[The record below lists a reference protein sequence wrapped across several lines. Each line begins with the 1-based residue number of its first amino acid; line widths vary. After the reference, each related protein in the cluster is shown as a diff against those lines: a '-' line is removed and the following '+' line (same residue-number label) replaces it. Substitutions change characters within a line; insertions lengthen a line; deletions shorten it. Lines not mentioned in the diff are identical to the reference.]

1 MASQALPQLLKG
13 CRAMEA
19 ILEQQRAAKG
29 GPLGAELLRSK
40 AEAAESLAAGLE
52 AFKKEQQPLSRA
64 EASSLLKALL
74 TLRAHA
80 ASSADFEALRVR
92 LAETLDRL
100 ARPALASK
108 PAAYDQGGRKMAPPA
123 SPTRLDK
130 TY

>member
-1 MASQALPQLLKG
+1 
-13 CRAMEA
+13 
-19 ILEQQRAAKG
+19 LEQQRAAKG

-52 AFKKEQQPLSRA
+52 AFKKERQPLSRA
-64 EASSLLKALL
+64 EASSLLRAMM
-74 TLRAHA
+74 TLRAYA
-80 ASSADFEALRVR
+80 ASSAEFEALRVR

-100 ARPALASK
+100 SHPTAAK
-108 PAAYDQGGRKMAPPA
+108 PVAYDQGGKKAALPA